1 MPILPD
7 LDISGISLPL
17 NNNKEKVILLIKND
31 TSKRFPNDRIR
42 TSQDLLV
49 ANPGPYRHKVFKLL
63 QVMPE
68 LLSNE
73 FQSSGACRPAAGNGA
88 LT

>member
-17 NNNKEKVILLIKND
+17 NYNKEKVILLKKND
-31 TSKRFPNDRIR
+31 TSKRFPNDCIR
-42 TSQDLLV
+42 TSQGLHV
-49 ANPGPYRHKVFKLL
+49 ANPGLCRHKVCKLL

-68 LLSNE
+68 LLSKG